1 MTVHLFLSNLKNS
14 SLEYRLFCKAFSAD
28 ITRKGRRQPEHIR
41 SVFVRVLTT
50 VPKPHRDYMSRIVV
64 KFGGTSV
71 GSGERVRRAAESVSD
86 AVEEG
91 NEVCVVVSAMGKTTD
106 RLLEEMEKVADEEPQ
121 PEDADEIVS
130 MGERTSVR
138 MFKTALEDIG
148 VDAFFLEPGD
158 EDWPVITDEDG
169 GVDEIETSE
178 RVDRLA
184 ERMKDAV
191 PVVCGFLGETA
202 DGTLTTLGRGGSDTT
217 AMLLGSHLDA
227 DEVVIVTDVDGI
239 MTGDPSKVERAKS
252 VDSISVEEMQDLS
265 IRGAGVVAPSALKY
279 KTDDMNV
286 RIVHHEHGDIW
297 AEGTV
302 IEGEGKSTHLVE
314 MRDEPLAA
322 VTVAGRSVI
331 DTPNLLSRLSTVLGE
346 NGINIYGHSTGSD
359 SMSFFV
365 DQVKGHEAE
374 MLLHDEIVADS
385 KFSSVSVRED
395 VTMILVTGGDFIDTP
410 GVVYR
415 VVKPLYDRDINI
427 IEIISSVTSIV
438 VFVDREER
446 DEAFEGIEDAF
457 EEYEGE

>member
-1 MTVHLFLSNLKNS
+1 
-14 SLEYRLFCKAFSAD
+14 
-28 ITRKGRRQPEHIR
+28 
-41 SVFVRVLTT
+41 
-50 VPKPHRDYMSRIVV
+50 MSRIVV

-91 NEVCVVVSAMGKTTD
+91 NDVCVVVSAMGKTTD
-106 RLLEEMEKVADEEPQ
+106 LLIEEMEKVTEEG
-121 PEDADEIVS
+121 PEPDDADEIVS

-148 VDAFFLEPGD
+148 VDSFFLEPGD
-158 EDWPVITDEDG
+158 EDWPVVTDEEG
-169 GVDEIETSE
+169 IVDETETSRRAE
-178 RVDRLA
+178 RLA
-184 ERMKDAV
+184 KRMEDAV
-191 PVVCGFLGETA
+191 PIVCGFLGETD
-202 DGTLTTLGRGGSDTT
+202 DGKVTTLGRGGSDTT
-217 AMLLGSHLDA
+217 AMLLGSHLEA
-227 DEVVIVTDVDGI
+227 DEVVIVTDVEGI
-239 MTGDPSKVERAKS
+239 MTGDPSNVERAKS
-252 VDSISVEEMQDLS
+252 VDSITVEEMQDLS

-279 KTDDMNV
+279 KTDDMTV

-297 AEGTV
+297 ADGTV

-331 DTPNLLSRLSTVLGE
+331 ETPNLLSRLSTVLGE
-346 NGINIYGHSTGSD
+346 NGINIYGHSTGND

-365 DQVKGHEAE
+365 DQNKGRDAE
-374 MLLHDEIVADS
+374 KLLHDEIVEDN

-395 VTMILVTGGDFIDTP
+395 VAMILVTGGDFIDTP

-415 VVKPLYDRDINI
+415 VVKPLYENEINI

-438 VFVDREER
+438 VFVDRGSR
-446 DEAFEGIEDAF
+446 DEAFESIEEAF
-457 EEYEGE
+457 EDYDGE